1 MELTGFAGLQAAFGG
16 TASLWKARVKAG
28 LPILSEPGLRSG
40 KARLFDSVAVFAW
53 LQEHEPARPC
63 GNLDRNQEQ
72 AALFAVQRE
81 LKALE
86 LAQRKTELI
95 PADVVQ
101 RVWSGFTGAARA
113 RLLALPSRLAA
124 NCCQQGFEEVE
135 HRARAIV
142 YEALNEISEY
152 NPADYA

>member
-1 MELTGFAGLQAAFGG
+1 MAGSLRATLSRGSLRARPGARYEIFYRLLLQDTVNSMELTGFAGLQAAFGG
-16 TASLWKARVKAG
+16 TTVLWKARVKAG

-113 RLLALPSRLAA
+113 
-124 NCCQQGFEEVE
+124 
-135 HRARAIV
+135 
-142 YEALNEISEY
+142 
-152 NPADYA
+152 PAGVA